1 MQESSYIYIKQLES
15 LILDTLLP
23 VYEKYHKQQNIVN
36 TLDMQS
42 LEVLKQ
48 VKIKKKLP
56 VLLIKNS
63 LD

>member
-23 VYEKYHKQQNIVN
+23 VYEKYHKQQNIPDN
-36 TLDMQS
+36 LDRLS
-42 LEVLKQ
+42 VEVLKQ
-48 VKIKKKLP
+48 VKVKKKLP
-56 VLLIKNS
+56 VLLMKNS